1 MTKTRKR
8 ERGNGEGSIFKL
20 SGKRKNPWAIR
31 ITVGWCRETG
41 RQKTKYLSYHRT
53 RTEAKAALRDYLVN
67 PYDLSLKDVTIA
79 DMYNAWRSSTNVSKS
94 TLAGYN
100 SIFNRIP
107 DLHNRKIR
115 EVKIIDLKEAMGA
128 FKPSQ
133 QENFKYV
140 IKHIYMTAIEYEAA
154 DKDLSIF
161 LKPET
166 PEKKP
171 RKPFTLEQVAKIKEF
186 DHELNDIAIILLYT
200 GMRINELLEMDREN
214 VNLEE
219 RYFYGGKKTPTGK
232 TRITPIHNEI
242 YPLVENF
249 YNKGHKRLISFRG
262 KHVSYLSFLTGY
274 WAELRD
280 YLETD
285 HTPHCTRHTFVTF
298 ARRSG
303 LDRDLVKKIVGHSKK
318 DVTDIYD
325 HSDIEE
331 LLTEINKLSYDL

>member
-1 MTKTRKR
+1 MTKKRKR

-53 RTEAKAALRDYLVN
+53 RTEAKAALREYLVD
-67 PYDLSLKDVTIA
+67 PYDLSLKDITIA
-79 DMYNAWRSSTNVSKS
+79 DMYEAWRKSTKVSKS

-100 SIFNRIP
+100 SIFNRVP

-115 EVKIIDLKEAMGA
+115 DVKIVDLKEAMSG

-140 IKHIYMTAIEYEAA
+140 MKHVYLTAIEHEAA
-154 DKDLSIF
+154 DKDLSAF

-171 RKPFTLEQVAKIKEF
+171 RKPFTAEQIAKIKEF
-186 DHELNDIAIILLYT
+186 EHEHNDITLILLYT
-200 GMRINELLEMDREN
+200 GMRINELLEMSREN

-232 TRITPIHNEI
+232 TRITPIHDDI
-242 YPLVENF
+242 FPLVENF
-249 YNKGHKRLISFRG
+249 YNKGHKRLVSYRG
-262 KHVSYLSFLTGY
+262 KHVPYLSYLQGY
-274 WAELRD
+274 WAELKAH
-280 YLETD
+280 LGTD

-331 LLTEINKLSYDL
+331 LLAEINKLSFDL